1 MEVLLN
7 NHIAARGERR
17 ILASYEGGIN
27 RVLTLGIFR
36 PVDEANEVAA
46 VKVTKPMNLVNRADC
61 GSKPSHNLRRQL
73 EAQVHALRPNMPE
86 HVARRRD
93 GMTLSRPYLA
103 KLVQLS
109 WPRLPEYLVPGIG
122 SKLQNTGKRSF
133 LFTKSYRAHERG

>member
-1 MEVLLN
+1 MEILLN

-17 ILASYEGGIN
+17 ILAGYEGGIN
-27 RVLTLGIFR
+27 RVLTLGVLCSI
-36 PVDEANEVAA
+36 DKTDEVAA

-61 GSKPSHNLRRQL
+61 GSKPSNNLRRQF

-86 HVARRRD
+86 HVARCRD
-93 GMTLSRPYLA
+93 CMTLSGPYLA

-122 SKLQNTGKRSF
+122 PKPQNT
-133 LFTKSYRAHERG
+133 